1 MPIVGP
7 TLNLEYR
14 LLPLTLNADGSSMVY
29 LRKGFTT
36 DTGFQVLET
45 LETALTVEETQ
56 VLLLAEPTPGKN
68 RSDDLSDAVYQL
80 LLDKGVV
87 SGSLT

>member
-36 DTGFQVLET
+36 DGGFQVLET

-56 VLLLAEPTPGKN
+56 GLLLAEPSPGKN
-68 RSDDLSDAVYQL
+68 RSDDLSDALYQL

-87 SGSLT
+87 AGSLT

>member
-29 LRKGFTT
+29 LRKGFAT

-56 VLLLAEPTPGKN
+56 GLLLAEPTPGKN
-68 RSDDLSDAVYQL
+68 RADDLSDAVYQL